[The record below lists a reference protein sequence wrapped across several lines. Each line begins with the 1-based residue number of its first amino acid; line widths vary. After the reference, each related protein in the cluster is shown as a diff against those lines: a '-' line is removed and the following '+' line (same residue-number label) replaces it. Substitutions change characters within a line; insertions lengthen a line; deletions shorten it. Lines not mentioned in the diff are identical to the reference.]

1 MEPSDQL
8 KALRQQPYAVQGR
21 GGDRRRMENSVR
33 LPLGKAILCAP
44 AEEVEK
50 VVEIWSFR
58 MKKEFATEVGR
69 EEIIRKWFSMW
80 L

>member
-1 MEPSDQL
+1 
-8 KALRQQPYAVQGR
+8 
-21 GGDRRRMENSVR
+21 MENGFR
-33 LPLGKAILCAP
+33 LPLGKAVLCAP